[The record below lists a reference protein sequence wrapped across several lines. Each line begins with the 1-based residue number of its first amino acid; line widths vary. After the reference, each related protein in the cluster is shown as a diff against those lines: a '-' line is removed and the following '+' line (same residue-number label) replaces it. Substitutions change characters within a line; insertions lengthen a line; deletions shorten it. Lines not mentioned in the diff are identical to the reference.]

1 MQDSLQSQKVVGL
14 QQYNQISSIAQIRHH
29 HWCLIFIVLI
39 HISKIFP
46 LKEKSKNYLYVVFHS
61 IFDSNREVCD
71 YNRNADRKIE
81 IIKESDFVFT
91 KKTLRIC
98 FLLLKEIISGLILY
112 ARLYWEVNNIIA
124 YGVSPIA
131 CKQAHGAVVLC
142 STIQQVYKYFLSP
155 FKTVYKRPTMRKP
168 L

>member
-1 MQDSLQSQKVVGL
+1 MQDSLQSRKAIGL

-29 HWCLIFIVLI
+29 HWCLIFIVSI

-46 LKEKSKNYLYVVFHS
+46 LKEKSKNYLYVIFHS

-98 FLLLKEIISGLILY
+98 FLLLKEIISRLILY
-112 ARLYWEVNNIIA
+112 ERLYWEVINNE
-124 YGVSPIA
+124 
-131 CKQAHGAVVLC
+131 
-142 STIQQVYKYFLSP
+142 
-155 FKTVYKRPTMRKP
+155 
-168 L
+168 